1 MKVIIILKMK
11 QRIRSMNYF
20 QYSTKVWLTSL
31 VLSPTL
37 FMLME
42 EGVSVFYEPSGGLS
56 FVLLAIIFGAM
67 FSFPNWLL
75 LTAGTWLVNRL
86 DWSEQARRL
95 LLQLW
100 ATVLTFGLFAGISGP
115 EGVFYAEMLND
126 PLPLFYWLTITFGVW
141 VYDFPV
147 RSE

>member
-1 MKVIIILKMK
+1 
-11 QRIRSMNYF
+11 MNYF

-37 FMLME
+37 YILMA
-42 EGVSVFYEPSGGLS
+42 EGHSVFHEPSGGLG

-86 DWSEQARRL
+86 YWSEQARRL

-115 EGVFYAEMLND
+115 EGISYEEMLND